1 MVSLECYVILIN
13 NKFGYRRNR
22 SYIYPIDDKNKGYDK
37 IKRD

>member
-1 MVSLECYVILIN
+1 MVNLEQYVLLIN
-13 NKFGYRRNR
+13 SRFGYRRNR